1 MAEYMPDNIGRRIG
15 DLSDLPD
22 VLKKQLT
29 SSKLDDLE
37 EKIVT
42 TLKNRFDGMATI
54 DEIMVGLYRD
64 FEHIVEDRKVLSNKL
79 YRMTKSDIL
88 ESVGKRRGIYRAK

>member
-1 MAEYMPDNIGRRIG
+1 MVEYMPDNIGRRIG